1 MKILLCHNHYQL
13 RGGEDESFAAEAAML
28 EGHGHEVLQFTLHN
42 DSIRGASSLATAART
57 LWNRQVYRQL
67 RGLIRST
74 GPAVMHCTNTFP
86 LISSAAYYAA
96 EAEGVPV
103 VQSLRNYRMFCL
115 NSFFFRDGSVCED
128 CLGKLVPWQGVVH
141 RCYRD
146 SRAGSV
152 VVAGMLTLHRILPT
166 WLRTVDRFFTLTDFA
181 RGKFIQGGLPA
192 ELIAVKPNFVPVDP
206 GPGMGRGGYA
216 VFIGRLSPEKGIDTL
231 LKAWQELGGLVPL
244 KIIGDG
250 PLSEQVR
257 LAASTLKGVEWLG
270 RREPAEVLAL
280 LGDATFLVM
289 PSIWYE
295 TFGRTIIEA
304 YAKGTPAIASRIGA
318 LAELVK
324 HGDTG
329 LLFEPGS
336 ATDLAAKVRDL
347 LAADP
352 AILQRM
358 RQAARGQFEHKY
370 TAETNYQQLMGIYGD
385 AADVS
390 RRKKADK
397 SWRPAAAAL

>member
-1 MKILLCHNHYQL
+1 MKILLCHNHYQQ

-28 EGHGHEVLQFTLHN
+28 EAHGQEVLQFTLHN
-42 DSIRGASSLATAART
+42 DSIDGANRLATAART

-67 RGLIRST
+67 RELIRSAR
-74 GPAVMHCTNTFP
+74 PAVMHCTNTFP
-86 LISSAAYYAA
+86 LISPAAYYAA

-115 NSFFFRDGSVCED
+115 SAYFLRAGRVCED
-128 CLGKLVPWQGVVH
+128 CLGKVVPWQGVVH
-141 RCYRD
+141 GCYRD
-146 SRAGSV
+146 SRAASA

-192 ELIAVKPNFVPVDP
+192 ERIAVKPNFVPVDP
-206 GPGMGRGGYA
+206 GPGTGQGGYA

-231 LKAWQELGGLVPL
+231 LKAWQELDGLVPL

-257 LAASTLKGVEWLG
+257 LAESTLKGIQWLG
-270 RREPAEVLAL
+270 RREPAEVLSL
-280 LGDATFLVM
+280 LGGAAFLVM

-318 LAELVK
+318 LAELVE
-324 HGDTG
+324 HGETG

-336 ATDLAAKVRDL
+336 AADLAAKVRDL

-358 RQAARGQFEHKY
+358 RQAARGEFERKY
-370 TAETNYQQLMGIYGD
+370 TAGRNYQLLMNVYGD

-390 RRKKADK
+390 RRKLATK
-397 SWRPAAAAL
+397 SPRRTAAAH